1 MKTWNKFWSYFETII
16 TIMMTICIIIGTDYE
31 KLNNTK
37 NILIYC
43 FIVGNGILGVF
54 ILFKS
59 FIIQFL
65 TRSEING

>member
-37 NILIYC
+37 DILIYC
-43 FIVGNGILGVF
+43 FIVDNGILGSFYF
-54 ILFKS
+54 IQKFYNTISNK
-59 FIIQFL
+59 
-65 TRSEING
+65 E

>member
-37 NILIYC
+37 DILIYC
-43 FIVGNGILGVF
+43 FIVGNGILGSFYF
-54 ILFKS
+54 IQKFYNTIS
-59 FIIQFL
+59 
-65 TRSEING
+65 SEE

>member
-37 NILIYC
+37 DILIYC
-43 FIVGNGILGVF
+43 FIVGNGILGSFYF
-54 ILFKS
+54 IQKFYKTFS
-59 FIIQFL
+59 KK
-65 TRSEING
+65 EENE

>member
-37 NILIYC
+37 DILIYC
-43 FIVGNGILGVF
+43 FIVGNGILGSFYF
-54 ILFKS
+54 IQKFYKTFS
-59 FIIQFL
+59 KK
-65 TRSEING
+65 EENK